1 MRLAPTA
8 KHAKRHN
15 NKTTNKRLIVMANI
29 KQNLEDV
36 LAKIPEGVKLIAVS
50 KFHPVQEL
58 AEAYEAG
65 QRLFGEN
72 RAQELV
78 AKAPELPQDIRW
90 HFIGHLQKNKVRAIM
105 PHVSVIESV
114 DSVSLLKLI
123 EKEAARIDRTVDV
136 LLQLH
141 VAQEETKSGFSIDEL
156 LEAGEAG
163 QLTVGLPH
171 VRVCGI
177 MTMASLTDDQEQI
190 AREFEQA
197 RRAFVAL
204 KDGCFNESEFF
215 NELSM
220 GMSDD
225 WPIAVKHGAT
235 LVRIGTAIFG
245 PRQY

>member
-1 MRLAPTA
+1 
-8 KHAKRHN
+8 
-15 NKTTNKRLIVMANI
+15 MASI
-29 KQNLEDV
+29 KENLEKV
-36 LAKIPEGVKLIAVS
+36 TAQLPNGVRLVAVS
-50 KFHPVQEL
+50 KFHPVEEL

-72 RAQELV
+72 RAQELI
-78 AKAPELPQDIRW
+78 AKAPQLPEDIRW

-114 DSVSLLKLI
+114 DSVKLLSLI

-141 VAQEETKSGFSIDEL
+141 VAQEETKSGFAIDEV

-163 QLTVGLPH
+163 ELTCYPH
-171 VRVCGI
+171 VRVCGV
-177 MTMASLTDDQEQI
+177 MAMASLTDDMDQVAQE
-190 AREFEQA
+190 FDLV
-197 RRAFVAL
+197 RRIYLTL
-204 KDGCFNESEFF
+204 KDGPFDESEDF

-225 WPIAVKHGAT
+225 WQVAVKYGAT
-235 LVRIGTAIFG
+235 LVRIGTAVFG
-245 PRQY
+245 PRKY

>member
-1 MRLAPTA
+1 MSSIKDNLKKVTA
-8 KHAKRHN
+8 M
-15 NKTTNKRLIVMANI
+15 L
-29 KQNLEDV
+29 
-36 LAKIPEGVKLIAVS
+36 PEGVRLVAVS
-50 KFHPVQEL
+50 KFHPVEEL

-78 AKAPELPQDIRW
+78 SKAPLLPTDVRW

-114 DSVSLLKLI
+114 DSVELLRLI
-123 EKEAARIDRTVDV
+123 EKEAARIDRTVEV

-141 VAQEETKSGFSIDEL
+141 VAQEETKSGFSVDEV

-163 QLTVGLPH
+163 ELTCYPH
-171 VRVCGI
+171 VRICGV
-177 MTMASLTDDQEQI
+177 MAMASLTDDMEQV
-190 AREFEQA
+190 AREFDLV
-197 RRAFVAL
+197 RRTYLTL
-204 KDGCFNESEFF
+204 KDGCFDESEDF

-225 WPIAVKHGAT
+225 WQVAVNYGAT

-245 PRQY
+245 PRRY

>member
-1 MRLAPTA
+1 
-8 KHAKRHN
+8 
-15 NKTTNKRLIVMANI
+15 MANI
-29 KQNLEDV
+29 KDNLEKV
-36 LAKIPEGVKLIAVS
+36 TAMLPKGVRLVAVS
-50 KFHPVQEL
+50 KFHPVEEL

-78 AKAPELPQDIRW
+78 AKAPLLPKDIRW

-114 DSVSLLKLI
+114 DSVELLKLI
-123 EKEAARIDRTVDV
+123 EKEAARIDRTVEV

-141 VAQEETKSGFSIDEL
+141 VAQEETKSGFSVEEV

-163 QLTVGLPH
+163 ELTCYPH
-171 VRVCGI
+171 VRVCGV
-177 MTMASLTDDQEQI
+177 MAMASLTDDMEQVAQEFNI
-190 AREFEQA
+190 V
-197 RRAFVAL
+197 RRTYLTL
-204 KDGCFNESEFF
+204 KDGCFDESEDF

-225 WPIAVKHGAT
+225 WQIAVKLGAT

-245 PRQY
+245 PRCY

>member
-1 MRLAPTA
+1 
-8 KHAKRHN
+8 
-15 NKTTNKRLIVMANI
+15 MASI
-29 KQNLEDV
+29 KENLEKV
-36 LAKIPEGVKLIAVS
+36 TSQLPTGVRLVAVS
-50 KFHPVQEL
+50 KFHPVEEL

-65 QRLFGEN
+65 QLLFGEN

-78 AKAPELPQDIRW
+78 TKAPELPSDIRW

-105 PHVSVIESV
+105 PHVCVIESI
-114 DSVSLLKLI
+114 DSIELLKLV

-141 VAQEETKSGFSIDEL
+141 VAQEETKSGFNVEEVI
-156 LEAGEAG
+156 EAAENG
-163 QLTVGLPH
+163 QLTCYPH
-171 VRVCGI
+171 VRVCGV
-177 MTMASLTDDQEQI
+177 MAMASLTDDMDQVAQE
-190 AREFEQA
+190 FDLV
-197 RRAFVAL
+197 RRTYLTL
-204 KDGCFNESEFF
+204 KDGCFDESPDF

-225 WPIAVKHGAT
+225 WQVAVKYGAT

>member
-1 MRLAPTA
+1 
-8 KHAKRHN
+8 
-15 NKTTNKRLIVMANI
+15 MASI
-29 KQNLEDV
+29 KENLEKV
-36 LAKIPEGVKLIAVS
+36 TAQLPNGVRLVAVS
-50 KFHPVQEL
+50 KFHPVEEL

-72 RAQELV
+72 RAQELI
-78 AKAPELPQDIRW
+78 AKAPLLPEDIRW

-114 DSVSLLKLI
+114 DSVKLLSLI

-141 VAQEETKSGFSIDEL
+141 VAQEETKSGFSIDEV

-163 QLTVGLPH
+163 ELTCYPH
-171 VRVCGI
+171 VRVCGV
-177 MTMASLTDDQEQI
+177 MAMASLTDDMEQV
-190 AREFEQA
+190 AREFDLV
-197 RRAFVAL
+197 RRTYLTL
-204 KDGCFNESEFF
+204 KDGPFDESEDF

-225 WPIAVKHGAT
+225 WQVAVKYGAT

-245 PRQY
+245 PRKY